1 MNALKL
7 IVTDIDG
14 CIGLGEGQP
23 YELEILAHLARMN
36 RAAQQ
41 GERVPA
47 VTLCSGRPAAYVD
60 AMMQVIDGFLPAVY
74 ENGAGLYFPGSYR
87 FVWNRAIPT
96 SASKTIAQA
105 RELIEAEVVQPGI
118 GYFQP
123 GKEMS
128 ITMLAMPGYS
138 LHQVGRAAQAALDGW
153 DLSCSVEVSV
163 TTVEIRLGGL
173 DKGAGVKW
181 LASET
186 AIPLTEM
193 VGVGDAR
200 SDLAFLDLL
209 GTAAA
214 PANADAEVKARVDYV
229 SPYEY
234 GWGLLD
240 IIEHYTSSG
249 RSSI

>member
-1 MNALKL
+1 MNDFKL

-14 CIGLGEGQP
+14 CIGLGEGRP
-23 YELEILAHLARMN
+23 YELETLARLARMN

-41 GERVPA
+41 GERAPA
-47 VTLCSGRPAAYVD
+47 VTLCTGRPAAYVD

-74 ENGAGLYFPGSYR
+74 ENGAGLYFPENYR
-87 FVWNRAIPT
+87 FVWNHAIPA
-96 SASKTIAQA
+96 SARKTIAQA

-118 GYFQP
+118 GYLQP

-138 LHQVGRAAQAALDGW
+138 LDQVGRAARAALDGW
-153 DLSCSVEVSV
+153 NLPCNVEVSV

-186 AIPLTEM
+186 AIPLAEM

-200 SDLAFLDLL
+200 GDLVFLDLL
-209 GTAAA
+209 GAAAA
-214 PANADAEVKARVDYV
+214 PANADAEVRARVDYV

-234 GWGLLD
+234 GRGLLD
-240 IIEHYTSSG
+240 IIEYFMSSG
-249 RSSI
+249 KSSI